1 MSNKQDFHTS
11 SAGSS
16 SFSKSFSDPEE
27 YIYSVYKEQSEK
39 EADEFQEY
47 RKKWDASKK
56 FEYESPFPIYILTEM
71 TFSCN
76 YRCPQCVLGDNS
88 IQKEL
93 MPSSPVM
100 SFELFKKIIDEGKEN
115 NCKSLCVNN
124 TNEPLMVK
132 DLPKR
137 IEYARKQ
144 GFLDILMNTNGELF
158 TEENSERFLKSGI
171 TRLMVS
177 VDAHSTE
184 TFKKIRVGGNYE
196 KVKENI
202 LRLVEIRKKL
212 GLKLPLIRT
221 SFVLQRDN
229 QHEVEDFKEF
239 WQSRVDYVHI
249 QDYAKPYETSNDYRI
264 DGKKSDIV
272 ENFRCDQPWN
282 RVMIRADGA
291 VHPCCS
297 FYTYELE
304 MGNMT
309 NSSIYE
315 IWNSDNFQNLRK
327 LHAEGRYRDKE
338 TCKKCISSY

>member
-1 MSNKQDFHTS
+1 MVDNSDFHTTS
-11 SAGSS
+11 SAGT
-16 SFSKSFSDPEE
+16 SFSKNFADPSD
-27 YIYSVYKEQSEK
+27 YIYAVYMKSSANDAKEFK
-39 EADEFQEY
+39 EY
-47 RKKWDASKK
+47 RKKWEASQK
-56 FEYESPFPIYILTEM
+56 FEYKSDFPIYILTEM
-71 TFSCN
+71 TFTCN
-76 YRCPQCVLGDNS
+76 YRCPQCILGDNS

-93 MPSSPVM
+93 SPSSPIM

-124 TNEPLMVK
+124 TNEPLLVK
-132 DLPKR
+132 DLPER
-137 IEYARKQ
+137 IEYARQQ

-158 TEENSERFLKSGI
+158 TEENLEKFLRSGI
-171 TRLMVS
+171 TRLMIS
-177 VDAHSTE
+177 VDAHSPE
-184 TFKKIRVGGNYE
+184 TFNKIRVGGNYE

-202 LRLVEIRKKL
+202 LRLVEIREKL

-229 QHEVEDFKEF
+229 QHEVKEFKEF
-239 WQSRVDYVHI
+239 WQSKVDYVHI
-249 QDYAKPYETSNDYRI
+249 QEYAKPYETSNDYRI
-264 DGKKSDIV
+264 DGHKPDIV

-309 NSSIYE
+309 NSSIYK

-327 LHAEGRYRDKE
+327 LHAEGRYRDNNA
-338 TCKKCISSY
+338 CLKCISSF